1 MFYLETR
8 LDDGHLNNIQMVRLK
23 NKLGTRQLPTAELLL
38 SGTKA
43 YLVGEVGKGVS
54 TISDMLT
61 MSRMYN
67 SLFASSATRRFV
79 LCLCIGAVSVDAYLD
94 SFNVLFNMRSN
105 TRLLIGR
112 GVGGAPLRHSVFYT
126 LIGIY
131 DTA

>member
-79 LCLCIGAVSVDAYLD
+79 LCLCIDARLD

-112 GVGGAPLRHSVFYT
+112 GECTLETFSVLHT
-126 LIGIY
+126 DWNI
-131 DTA
+131 